1 MAPPGRFALFL
12 TAILVAAG
20 LARAVDPE
28 VIPLWPEGV
37 PNLRADASPEKRGE
51 GNRFTNIHHPTLL
64 VYRPAGVS
72 ANGTALIYVPGGGYV
87 RVAIGGDGGGEAKWL
102 NELGVTVFVLKYRH
116 VEYGHPAPLQDMLR
130 AIRIVRSR
138 AGDFGVQANRIGVIG
153 GSAGGHLSACAA
165 TLWDDPAG
173 RTGAPL
179 DEVSARPDFA
189 VLVYPVITMEDPH
202 VHRGSREALLGR
214 NPAPDLVARL
224 SVEKRVRRDMP
235 PVFLVATMADRSVPV
250 ENSLKF
256 YQALRDAGVPAE
268 MHVYAQGSHGNSHDP
283 QYGPTARWPDRVGEW
298 MRFNGWLPP
307 ISSP

>member
-1 MAPPGRFALFL
+1 MVPSRCFVLLL
-12 TAILVAAG
+12 TATLASAG
-20 LARAVDPE
+20 LARAAGPE

-37 PNLRADASPEKRGE
+37 PNLRADASPEKQGE

-64 VYRPAGVS
+64 VYRPIGVP
-72 ANGTALIYVPGGGYV
+72 ANGTAMIYAPGGGYV

-138 AGDFGVQANRIGVIG
+138 AGEFGVQANRIGVIG
-153 GSAGGHLSACAA
+153 GSAGGHLGACAA

-189 VLVYPVITMEDPH
+189 VLIYPVITMEDPH

-214 NPAPDLVARL
+214 NPAPGLVAQL

-235 PVFLVATMADRSVPV
+235 PIFLVATMADRSVPV

-268 MHVYAQGSHGNSHDP
+268 MHVYAQGSHGNSHDA
-283 QYGPTARWPDRVGEW
+283 QYGPTAQWPARAAEW

-307 ISSP
+307 LSP